1 MARIWVD
8 CTNSPHVVIFRPLV
22 AEMERRG
29 HEVVIT
35 ARDFAQ
41 TVGLLERYGM
51 PYTLIGEH
59 RGRRVARKVLGVWS
73 RGRALARWA
82 RGRAG
87 TSAEVGAEPH
97 RRGVRPVDLAVSHG
111 SNDLP
116 LAAKLLGIPHVTM
129 FDYEH
134 AALMHHFNVRM
145 SARVIVPEYI
155 PASSLARYG
164 LRPGRL
170 SQYAG
175 LKEEYYLA
183 DLEPDAAVLDELSLD
198 AAKVIV
204 TLRTPPSLAAY
215 HRGVTNDL
223 FPAIVRNL
231 AARDDVCQVILPR
244 TPGQREE
251 LLAMSIPNARIPER
265 AIDAQS
271 LVHFSDLVVSAGG
284 TINREAV
291 ALGTPAYTIF
301 EGRMGA
307 VDEALISEGR
317 LNRVG
322 RVDDLAVVKKAPVEG
337 RVRRDVGTWVDLI
350 LAPPVLT

>member
-1 MARIWVD
+1 MSRIWID

-59 RGRRVARKVLGVWS
+59 RGRRVASKVLGVWS

-82 RGRAG
+82 REQDGSRAAHVGR
-87 TSAEVGAEPH
+87 PF
-97 RRGVRPVDLAVSHG
+97 DLAVSHG

-116 LAAKLLGIPHVTM
+116 LAARLLGIPHVTM

-134 AALMHHFNVRM
+134 AALMHHFNVRL

-155 PASSLARYG
+155 PAASLGRYG
-164 LRPGRL
+164 LKPRQL
-170 SQYAG
+170 SQYPG
-175 LKEEYYLA
+175 LKEEYYLS
-183 DLEPDAAVLDELSLD
+183 DFEPDPAVLDELSLD
-198 AAKVIV
+198 PAKVIV

-215 HRGVTNDL
+215 HRGVTNEL
-223 FPAIVRNL
+223 FPAIVKNL
-231 AARDDVCQVILPR
+231 AARDDVQQVILPR
-244 TPGQREE
+244 TPDQREE
-251 LLAMSIPNARIPER
+251 LLAMTIPNARIPER

-307 VDEALISEGR
+307 VDEALISQDR
-317 LNRVG
+317 LRRV
-322 RVDDLAVVKKAPVEG
+322 RRAEDLVATKKAPVEG
-337 RVRRDVGTWVDLI
+337 RVKRDVGVWVDLI
-350 LAPPVLT
+350 LAPL

>member
-8 CTNSPHVVIFRPLV
+8 CTNSPHVVIFRPLM

-41 TVGLLERYGM
+41 TVGLLERYGL
-51 PYTLIGEH
+51 PYTLIGRH
-59 RGRRVARKVLGVWS
+59 RGALVASKILGVWS

-82 RGRAG
+82 RESHGPGAAGR
-87 TSAEVGAEPH
+87 PF
-97 RRGVRPVDLAVSHG
+97 DLAVSHG

-116 LAAKLLGIPHVTM
+116 LAARLLGIPHVTM

-155 PASSLARYG
+155 PASSLERYG
-164 LRPGRL
+164 LKRGRL
-170 SQYAG
+170 SRYPG
-175 LKEEYYLA
+175 LKEEYYLS
-183 DLEPDAAVLDELSLD
+183 DFEPDPAVLDELSLD

-215 HRGVTNDL
+215 HRGVTNEL
-223 FPAIVRNL
+223 FWAIVKNL
-231 AARDDVCQVILPR
+231 AARDDVQQVILPR
-244 TPGQREE
+244 TPDQREV
-251 LLAMSIPNARIPER
+251 LVAMTLANARIPQR

-291 ALGTPAYTIF
+291 ALGTPAYTTF
-301 EGRMGA
+301 EGQMGA

-317 LNRVG
+317 LR
-322 RVDDLAVVKKAPVEG
+322 RARRPEDLVIAKKPPVEG
-337 RVRRDVGTWVDLI
+337 RVRRDVSTWVDLI